1 VDIDL
6 VSKGHEA
13 LPPWAENGA
22 HFFLM
27 ADRFERKGA
36 TVARCY
42 EIALPRELSPEARL
56 ELAVDL
62 RRTFFA
68 QYPHTWAV
76 HNPIDKRGQ
85 EHPHMHLMLSERRPT
100 DDHERTP
107 KQYFSRAAT
116 QNQDP
121 ATHGVRKDRSWQGP
135 ARLRELRAGVATLT
149 NAALEREGL
158 VNVAV
163 SHESLRAQGHE
174 RQPRIYTT
182 RQDRQAVEAQRA
194 VLHRDWHPWE
204 NDMNVLTWHAQK
216 EREGIKDLS
225 REAMVDDVRNRFWKH
240 DQSPARE
247 RERAQSVERS
257 IEREYARTGRERT
270 PVQTLERTPTRER
283 TPEIPLARLTR
294 RLGHSLGHAR
304 DDAMQD
310 GVRVN
315 LREQDYEQEHG
326 YSR

>member
-1 VDIDL
+1 MWQDQYGATGCSPALQAVD
-6 VSKGHEA
+6 SKQ
-13 LPPWAENGA
+13 AENLLVG
-22 HFFLM
+22 
-27 ADRFERKGA
+27 K
-36 TVARCY
+36 TKSY
-42 EIALPRELSPEARL
+42 
-56 ELAVDL
+56 
-62 RRTFFA
+62 
-68 QYPHTWAV
+68 W
-76 HNPIDKRGQ
+76 
-85 EHPHMHLMLSERRPT
+85 
-100 DDHERTP
+100 
-107 KQYFSRAAT
+107 
-116 QNQDP
+116 
-121 ATHGVRKDRSWQGP
+121 
-135 ARLRELRAGVATLT
+135 T
-149 NAALEREGL
+149 N
-158 VNVAV
+158 N
-163 SHESLRAQGHE
+163 S
-174 RQPRIYTT
+174 
-182 RQDRQAVEAQRA
+182 A